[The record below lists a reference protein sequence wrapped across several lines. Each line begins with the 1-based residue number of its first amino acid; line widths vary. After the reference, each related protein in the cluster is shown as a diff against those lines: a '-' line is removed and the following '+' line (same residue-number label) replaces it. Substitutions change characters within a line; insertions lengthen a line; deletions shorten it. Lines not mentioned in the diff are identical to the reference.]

1 MRDVVI
7 MASAAAWRGRK
18 VCLVIVAQR
27 RDRRSKTFR
36 CNSGTVVLRVL
47 GGARIRVFPDAAL
60 HCLILLR
67 RRPRAYGLRAFVKC
81 RDRPISVDNGLEP
94 SRHHRIVLKSLPNLA
109 VAGSGMRRQAPP
121 GGNGGCRGQQWVNG
135 RYTVFEMAG
144 CCGLLDPFTEEMGY
158 DQDRRLR

>member
-7 MASAAAWRGRK
+7 MASAAAWRGRT
-18 VCLVIVAQR
+18 VCLVIVAER

-81 RDRPISVDNGLEP
+81 RDRPISVDNSLEP
-94 SRHHRIVLKSLPNLA
+94 SRHPPDRSEIIAKS
-109 VAGSGMRRQAPP
+109 
-121 GGNGGCRGQQWVNG
+121 CRGGVRDAPAGPAGRERRLSWTAMGEWPIYRVRNG
-135 RYTVFEMAG
+135 RMLWPARPLHG
-144 CCGLLDPFTEEMGY
+144 RDGL
-158 DQDRRLR
+158 